1 MSGKRIEINE
11 DDSICAHDTMP
22 AKAESRSRMSKV
34 GGDRTRGGPPSRHHL
49 PQSSRRHLRRSLDVT
64 ELILTKCTSL
74 ASAANFHAN
83 SSGRAFRSK
92 ISGVAPSQYYPL
104 PLPHFLLSFS
114 PSSRLFFVHQLWLLR
129 PSRLLPETSLR
140 TRRFVLVN
148 FSAKN

>member
-22 AKAESRSRMSKV
+22 AKAQSRSRMSKV
-34 GGDRTRGGPPSRHHL
+34 GGDRTRGGGGPPSRHHL

-64 ELILTKCTSL
+64 ELILTKCTSV

-104 PLPHFLLSFS
+104 PLPHPPVLLAIFPSFLRSPALASSSEPS
-114 PSSRLFFVHQLWLLR
+114 PS
-129 PSRLLPETSLR
+129 
-140 TRRFVLVN
+140 
-148 FSAKN
+148 